1 MVQSAETGKTTTML
15 RFREIR
21 HTASLVNLRC
31 AILRFVVHTNDFYR
45 IFTLHLAQRPE
56 TGEQMF
62 FLIVSDERYSDKRFV
77 TLQSGQIAAYF
88 LDNGLRSFR
97 KGFSYTCKYL
107 EYHSMSYQFINFAAV
122 DCCWS
127 VPQTILSTVLQYF
140 PFGSVGHSY
149 KPVFPYPYVP
159 SHSLSDKRFFRQLF
173 YIPVF
178 NQQTIFSVVDNIF
191 RSARTVERNR
201 RHTT

>member
-1 MVQSAETGKTTTML
+1 MQVACSLIDFQPHPRVILVGNITPKRADSHYTRLFERIHHCFHILCRIHRVRINVDMIFSTGMVQSAETGKTTTML

-97 KGFSYTCKYL
+97 KRFLIYL
-107 EYHSMSYQFINFAAV
+107 
-122 DCCWS
+122 
-127 VPQTILSTVLQYF
+127 
-140 PFGSVGHSY
+140 
-149 KPVFPYPYVP
+149 
-159 SHSLSDKRFFRQLF
+159 
-173 YIPVF
+173 
-178 NQQTIFSVVDNIF
+178 
-191 RSARTVERNR
+191 
-201 RHTT
+201 